1 MDGVMLDKNMADK
14 WLMNQDQICPKVIVD
29 DDDDYDE
36 EEESSDDD
44 EDNVDDEDFNEK
56 SI

>member
-36 EEESSDDD
+36 EEESSDDND
-44 EDNVDDEDFNEK
+44 DVDDEDFNEK